1 MELTFGEQIKIL
13 LNRENRTIKEFA
25 ELVEARTGIHCSRQ
39 NLTQKLKR
47 DNFQE
52 QDMRALAAILG
63 YKVQISL
70 TPASLEEIA
79 DELAILSPLKTDF
92 SSESLN
98 EDSSPD
104 SLLSPGNLKLLQTPE
119 EASTLN
125 SEEKLL
131 PEHDREDF
139 SSDGS
144 GQPYRPEDAGPESG
158 SQSSQQKPLQEDA
171 PAADNR
177 TKSPQK
183 ATLMET
189 TRSVTAGL
197 LKKTS
202 QQQKAKTYSS
212 PAPELSPDSINPYSG
227 GEYLANTV
235 RKHPTLDRYIQVYD
249 QTEHAW
255 VDVAEDYFQKFQE
268 QKRQL
273 MGKDY
278 TQPIYI

>member
-70 TPASLEEIA
+70 KPASLEEIA

-92 SSESLN
+92 SSESLD
-98 EDSSPD
+98 EDSVPD
-104 SLLSPGNLKLLQTPE
+104 SLLSPDNLKLRQTPE
-119 EASTLN
+119 DASPLN
-125 SEEKLL
+125 SEEWPL
-131 PEHDREDF
+131 PDHDREDL

-144 GQPYRPEDAGPESG
+144 GQSYRSEDTRPKSG
-158 SQSSQQKPLQEDA
+158 SQASLQNPLPDDTSA
-171 PAADNR
+171 INDR

-197 LKKTS
+197 LKKPS
-202 QQQKAKTYSS
+202 QQQKATGPSS
-212 PAPELSPDSINPYSG
+212 PAPDLSPDSINPYSG